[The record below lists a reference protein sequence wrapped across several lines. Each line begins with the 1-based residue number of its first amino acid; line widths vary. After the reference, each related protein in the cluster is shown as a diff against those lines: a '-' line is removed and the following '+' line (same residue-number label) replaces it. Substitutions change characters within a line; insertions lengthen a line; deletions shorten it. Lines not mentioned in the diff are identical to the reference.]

1 LHAVC
6 ASASWYVPPAQG
18 VHASCLGASVNDPLV
33 HAVCC
38 VEPVVA
44 KWPGE
49 ASVHSLAAV
58 RSVAVEN
65 VPFSHGSGAAAPDS
79 Q

>member
-1 LHAVC
+1 M
-6 ASASWYVPPAQG
+6 PPAQG
-18 VHASCLGASVNDPLV
+18 VHAPCPYASVYDPLA

-49 ASVHSLAAV
+49 ASVHSPAAV
-58 RSVAVEN
+58 RSVAVEK
-65 VPFSHGSGAAAPDS
+65 VPSSHGSGADAPS
-79 Q
+79 AQ

>member
-1 LHAVC
+1 MHSVC
-6 ASASWYVPPAQG
+6 ASSSWYVPAAQG
-18 VHASCLGASVNDPLV
+18 EHSPCLYASVNDPLA

-49 ASVHSLAAV
+49 ASVHSPAAV
-58 RSVAVEN
+58 RLVAVE
-65 VPFSHGSGAAAPDS
+65 
-79 Q
+79 